1 MDHKKKNQAYFQ
13 RTKGEV
19 KLNKLY
25 RLKTGVQTKL
35 AVKKNKGKKKT
46 EKEDE

>member
-1 MDHKKKNQAYFQ
+1 MIAWTIRQNKQIFRGK
-13 RTKGEV
+13 KGEV

-35 AVKKNKGKKKT
+35 AVKK
-46 EKEDE
+46 